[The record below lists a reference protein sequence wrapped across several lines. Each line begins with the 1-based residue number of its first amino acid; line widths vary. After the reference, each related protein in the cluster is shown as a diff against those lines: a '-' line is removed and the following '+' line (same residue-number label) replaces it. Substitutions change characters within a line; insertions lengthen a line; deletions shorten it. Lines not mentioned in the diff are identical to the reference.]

1 MKIANNPTLT
11 QWLEHA
17 TALLTP
23 LLETGPVPA
32 DAKQEARRILLELL
46 DINATSLM
54 LYPGRE
60 LTEAQLQL
68 LELVLAR
75 RLTGEPLAHILG
87 YWYFW
92 DFKLAVAPCTLI
104 PRPDTELLVE
114 QSLALSLPAQA
125 KVLDLGTGTGAIALA
140 LAKEKPHWTVTG
152 VDLQPD
158 AVDLAKQNVQLLELA
173 NCQIKQSRWFE
184 AVTGEQF
191 DLIVSNPPYID
202 AQDPHLALGDVRF
215 EPDSALVAPEQGL
228 ADIRHICNQ
237 APHYLTPT
245 GWLWL
250 EHGYQQSEAVQRI
263 LTEAGFSSVQS
274 VKDYG
279 GQWRISGGQLAD
291 FSLNSLSR

>member
-1 MKIANNPTLT
+1 MKTANSLTLT
-11 QWLEHA
+11 QWLQQA
-17 TALLTP
+17 TASLTP

-32 DAKQEARRILLELL
+32 DAKQEARRILLEVL
-46 DINATSLM
+46 DINATTLM
-54 LYPGRE
+54 LYPQRE
-60 LTEAQLQL
+60 LSESQLLQL
-68 LELVLAR
+68 EPVLNR

-114 QSLALSLPAQA
+114 QSLALPLPAKA

-140 LAKEKPHWTVTG
+140 LAKEKPNWTLTG

-158 AVDLAKQNVQLLELA
+158 AVALAKQNVQQLALA
-173 NCQIKQSRWFE
+173 NCQIKQSSWFD
-184 AVTGEQF
+184 ALVDQRF

-228 ADIRHICNQ
+228 ADIRHICTQ
-237 APHYLTPT
+237 APQFLTPS

-250 EHGYQQSEAVQRI
+250 EHGYQQAEAVQQI
-263 LTEAGFSSVQS
+263 LTEAGFTSVQS

-279 GQWRISGGQLAD
+279 DQWRISGGQLPA
-291 FSLNSLSR
+291 

>member
-1 MKIANNPTLT
+1 MKIVNTAIAKTASLT
-11 QWLEHA
+11 QWLQQA

-32 DAKQEARRILLELL
+32 DAKQEARRILLEVL
-46 DINATSLM
+46 DINATTLM
-54 LYPGRE
+54 LYPERE
-60 LTEAQLQL
+60 LTEPQL
-68 LELVLAR
+68 LLLEPVLAR

-114 QSLALSLPAQA
+114 QSLALPLPAKA

-140 LAKEKPHWTVTG
+140 LAKEKPNWTVTG

-158 AVDLAKQNVQLLELA
+158 AVALAKRNVEFLA
-173 NCQIKQSRWFE
+173 LPNCHIKQSSWFE
-184 AVTGEQF
+184 AVAGERF

-202 AQDPHLALGDVRF
+202 ADDPHLALGDVRF

-228 ADIRHICNQ
+228 ADIRHICTQ
-237 APHYLTPT
+237 APQFLTPS

-250 EHGYQQSEAVQRI
+250 EHGYQQSDAVQQI
-263 LTEAGFSSVQS
+263 LTEAGFTSVQS

-279 GQWRISGGQLAD
+279 DQWRITGGQLCA
-291 FSLNSLSR
+291 

>member
-1 MKIANNPTLT
+1 MKTVNNPSLT
-11 QWLEHA
+11 QWLHQA

-23 LLETGPVPA
+23 LLETGPVSA
-32 DAKQEARRILLELL
+32 DAKQEARRILLEVL
-46 DINATSLM
+46 DINATTLM
-54 LYPGRE
+54 LYPERE
-60 LTEAQLQL
+60 LSEAQLL
-68 LELVLAR
+68 LVEPVLAR

-114 QSLALSLPAQA
+114 QSLALPLPANA
-125 KVLDLGTGTGAIALA
+125 RVLDLGTGTGAIALA
-140 LAKEKPHWTVTG
+140 LAKDKPNWTLTG
-152 VDLQPD
+152 VDVQPD
-158 AVDLAKQNVQLLELA
+158 AVALAQQNVQLMALA
-173 NCQIKQSRWFE
+173 NCQIKQSSWFN
-184 AVTGEQF
+184 ALAGEQF

-228 ADIRHICNQ
+228 ADIRHICTQ
-237 APHYLTPT
+237 APQFLTPS

-250 EHGYQQSEAVQRI
+250 EHGYQQSEAVQQI
-263 LTEAGFSSVQS
+263 LTEAGFIQVQS

-279 GQWRISGGQLAD
+279 GQWRISGGRLPA
-291 FSLNSLSR
+291 

>member
-1 MKIANNPTLT
+1 
-11 QWLEHA
+11 
-17 TALLTP
+17 
-23 LLETGPVPA
+23 
-32 DAKQEARRILLELL
+32 
-46 DINATSLM
+46 
-54 LYPGRE
+54 LYPERE
-60 LTEAQLQL
+60 LTEAQLL
-68 LELVLAR
+68 LVEPVLTR

-87 YWYFW
+87 HWYFW

-114 QSLALSLPAQA
+114 QSLALALPVQA

-158 AVDLAKQNVQLLELA
+158 AVALARQNVELLALT
-173 NCQIKQSRWFE
+173 NCQIKQSSWFE
-184 AVTGEQF
+184 AVAGGQF

-202 AQDPHLALGDVRF
+202 AEDPHLVLGDVRF

-228 ADIRHICNQ
+228 ADIRYICTQ
-237 APHYLTPT
+237 APQFLTPS

-250 EHGYQQSEAVQRI
+250 EHGYQQADAVQQI
-263 LTEAGFSSVQS
+263 LTNAGFTSVQS

-279 GQWRISGGQLAD
+279 DQWRITGGQLPA
-291 FSLNSLSR
+291 

>member
-1 MKIANNPTLT
+1 MKTVNNPSLT
-11 QWLEHA
+11 QWLHQA

-23 LLETGPVPA
+23 LLETGPVSA
-32 DAKQEARRILLELL
+32 DAKQEARRILLEVL
-46 DINATSLM
+46 DINATTLM
-54 LYPGRE
+54 LYPERE
-60 LTEAQLQL
+60 LSEAQLL
-68 LELVLAR
+68 LVEPVLAR

-114 QSLALSLPAQA
+114 QSLALPLPANA
-125 KVLDLGTGTGAIALA
+125 RVLDLGTGTGAIALA
-140 LAKEKPHWTVTG
+140 LAKDKPNWTLTG
-152 VDLQPD
+152 VDVQPD
-158 AVDLAKQNVQLLELA
+158 AVALAQQNVQLMALA
-173 NCQIKQSRWFE
+173 NCQIKQSSWFN
-184 AVTGEQF
+184 ALAGEQF

-228 ADIRHICNQ
+228 ADIRHICTQ
-237 APHYLTPT
+237 APQFLTPS

-250 EHGYQQSEAVQRI
+250 EHGYQQSEAVQQI
-263 LTEAGFSSVQS
+263 LTEAGFIQVQS

-279 GQWRISGGQLAD
+279 GQWRISGGKLPA
-291 FSLNSLSR
+291 

>member
-1 MKIANNPTLT
+1 MKTVNNPTLT
-11 QWLEHA
+11 QWLQQA

-32 DAKQEARRILLELL
+32 DAKQEARRILLEVL
-46 DINATSLM
+46 DINATTLM
-54 LYPGRE
+54 LYPERE
-60 LTEAQLQL
+60 LTEAQLL
-68 LELVLAR
+68 LVEPVLTR

-87 YWYFW
+87 HWYFW

-114 QSLALSLPAQA
+114 QSLALALPVQA

-140 LAKEKPHWTVTG
+140 LAKEKPNWIVTG

-158 AVDLAKQNVQLLELA
+158 AVALARQNVELLALT
-173 NCQIKQSRWFE
+173 NCQIKQSSWFE
-184 AVTGEQF
+184 AVAVEQF

-202 AQDPHLALGDVRF
+202 AEDPHLVLGDVRF

-228 ADIRHICNQ
+228 ADIRHICSQ
-237 APHYLTPT
+237 APHYLTPS

-250 EHGYQQSEAVQRI
+250 EHGYQQSEAVQQI
-263 LTEAGFSSVQS
+263 LTEAGFTQVQS

-279 GQWRISGGQLAD
+279 DQWRISGGL
-291 FSLNSLSR
+291 FPG

>member
-1 MKIANNPTLT
+1 MKTANSLTLT
-11 QWLEHA
+11 QWLQQA
-17 TALLTP
+17 TASLTP

-32 DAKQEARRILLELL
+32 DAKQEARRILLEVL
-46 DINATSLM
+46 DINATTLM
-54 LYPGRE
+54 LYPQRE
-60 LTEAQLQL
+60 LSESQLLQL
-68 LELVLAR
+68 EPVLNR

-114 QSLALSLPAQA
+114 QSLALPLPAKA

-140 LAKEKPHWTVTG
+140 LAKEKPNWTLSG

-158 AVDLAKQNVQLLELA
+158 AVALAKQNVQLLALA
-173 NCQIKQSRWFE
+173 NCQIKQSSWFD
-184 AVTGEQF
+184 ALVDQRF

-228 ADIRHICNQ
+228 ADIRHICTQ
-237 APHYLTPT
+237 APQFLTPS

-250 EHGYQQSEAVQRI
+250 EHGYQQAEAVQQI
-263 LTEAGFSSVQS
+263 LTEAGFTSVQS

-279 GQWRISGGQLAD
+279 DQWRISGGQLPA
-291 FSLNSLSR
+291 

>member
-11 QWLEHA
+11 QWLQHA
-17 TALLTP
+17 AALLSP

-32 DAKQEARRILLELL
+32 DAKQEARRILLEVL
-46 DINATSLM
+46 DINATTLM
-54 LYPGRE
+54 LYPDRE
-60 LTEAQLQL
+60 LTEPQLVL
-68 LELVLAR
+68 LEPVLTR

-114 QSLALSLPAQA
+114 QALALPLPAKA
-125 KVLDLGTGTGAIALA
+125 TVLDLGTGTGAIALA
-140 LAKEKPHWTVTG
+140 LAKEKSAWAVTG
-152 VDLQPD
+152 VDLQPE
-158 AVDLAKQNVQLLELA
+158 AVELAKQNVKLLALA
-173 NCQIKQSRWFE
+173 NCQIKQSSWFE
-184 AVTGEQF
+184 AVAGQQF

-228 ADIRHICNQ
+228 ADIRHICTQ
-237 APHYLTPT
+237 APQFLTPS

-250 EHGYQQSEAVQRI
+250 EHGYQQSDAVQQI
-263 LTEAGFSSVQS
+263 LTEAGFTSVQS

-279 GQWRISGGQLAD
+279 DQWRITGGQLSA
-291 FSLNSLSR
+291 

>member
-1 MKIANNPTLT
+1 MKIANNPSLT
-11 QWLEHA
+11 QWLQQA
-17 TALLTP
+17 AALLTP

-32 DAKQEARRILLELL
+32 DAKQEARRILLEVL
-46 DINATSLM
+46 DINATTLM
-54 LYPGRE
+54 LYPERK
-60 LTEAQLQL
+60 LTQAQLVL
-68 LELVLAR
+68 LEPVLTR

-92 DFKLAVAPCTLI
+92 DFKLAVAPCALI

-114 QSLALSLPAQA
+114 QSLALPLPAKA

-140 LAKEKPHWTVTG
+140 LAKEKPNWILTG

-158 AVDLAKQNVQLLELA
+158 AVALAKQNVQQLALA
-173 NCQIKQSRWFE
+173 NCQIKQSSWFD
-184 AVTGEQF
+184 ALVDQRF

-228 ADIRHICNQ
+228 ADIRHICTQ
-237 APHYLTPT
+237 APQFLTPS

-250 EHGYQQSEAVQRI
+250 EHGYQQAEAVQQI
-263 LTEAGFSSVQS
+263 LTEAGFTSVQS

-279 GQWRISGGQLAD
+279 DQWRISGGQLPA
-291 FSLNSLSR
+291 

>member
-11 QWLEHA
+11 QWLQQA

-23 LLETGPVPA
+23 LLETGPVVA
-32 DAKQEARRILLELL
+32 DAKQEARRILLEVL
-46 DINATSLM
+46 DINATTLM
-54 LYPGRE
+54 LYPERE
-60 LTEAQLQL
+60 LTQAQLL
-68 LELVLAR
+68 LIEPVLTR

-114 QSLALSLPAQA
+114 QSLALVLPAKA

-158 AVDLAKQNVQLLELA
+158 AVALAKQNVELLALA
-173 NCQIKQSRWFE
+173 NCQIKQSSWFDALE
-184 AVTGEQF
+184 GQQF

-202 AQDPHLALGDVRF
+202 AEDPHLALGDVRF
-215 EPDSALVAPEQGL
+215 EPDSALVASEQGL
-228 ADIRHICNQ
+228 ADIRHICTQ
-237 APHYLTPT
+237 APKFLTPS

-250 EHGYQQSEAVQRI
+250 EHGYQQADAVQQI
-263 LTEAGFSSVQS
+263 LTNAGFTSVQS

-279 GQWRISGGQLAD
+279 DQWRITGGQLPA
-291 FSLNSLSR
+291 

>member
-1 MKIANNPTLT
+1 MKTVNSLSLT
-11 QWLEHA
+11 QWLQHA

-32 DAKQEARRILLELL
+32 DAKQEARRILLEVL
-46 DINATSLM
+46 DINATTLM
-54 LYPGRE
+54 LYPERE
-60 LTEAQLQL
+60 LTQAQLLL
-68 LELVLAR
+68 LEPVLTR

-114 QSLALSLPAQA
+114 QSLALPLPAKA

-140 LAKEKPHWTVTG
+140 LAKEKPNWAVTG

-158 AVDLAKQNVQLLELA
+158 AVELAKQNVQLLVLA
-173 NCQIKQSRWFE
+173 NCQIKQSSWFDALE
-184 AVTGEQF
+184 GQQF

-202 AQDPHLALGDVRF
+202 AEDPHLALGDVRF

-228 ADIRHICNQ
+228 ADIRHICTQ
-237 APHYLTPT
+237 APQFLTPS

-250 EHGYQQSEAVQRI
+250 EHGYQQAEAVQQI
-263 LTEAGFSSVQS
+263 LTEAGFTSVQS

-279 GQWRISGGQLAD
+279 DQWRITGGQLPA
-291 FSLNSLSR
+291 

>member
-1 MKIANNPTLT
+1 MKIANTAIGNTPTLT
-11 QWLEHA
+11 EWLEQA

-23 LLETGPVPA
+23 LLETGPVSA
-32 DAKQEARRILLELL
+32 DAKQEARRILLEVL
-46 DINATSLM
+46 DINATTLM
-54 LYPGRE
+54 LYPERE
-60 LTEAQLQL
+60 LSEAQLL
-68 LELVLAR
+68 LVDPVLAR

-92 DFKLAVAPCTLI
+92 DFKLAVAACTLI

-114 QSLALSLPAQA
+114 QSLALPLPANA

-140 LAKEKPHWTVTG
+140 LAKEKPNWTLTG

-158 AVDLAKQNVQLLELA
+158 AVELAKQNVQLLALP
-173 NCQIKQSRWFE
+173 NCQIKQSSWFD
-184 AVTGEQF
+184 ALTGEQF

-228 ADIRHICNQ
+228 ADIRHICIQ
-237 APHYLTPT
+237 APRFLTPS

-250 EHGYQQSEAVQRI
+250 EHGYQQHDAVQQI
-263 LTEAGFSSVQS
+263 LIEAGFTSVQS

-279 GQWRISGGQLAD
+279 NQWRISGGKLPA
-291 FSLNSLSR
+291 

>member
-1 MKIANNPTLT
+1 MKIANTAIGNTPTLT
-11 QWLEHA
+11 QWLQQA
-17 TALLTP
+17 AALLTP

-32 DAKQEARRILLELL
+32 DAKQEARRILLEVL
-46 DINATSLM
+46 DINATTLM
-54 LYPGRE
+54 LYPERE
-60 LTEAQLQL
+60 LTQAQLVL
-68 LELVLAR
+68 LEPVLAR

-114 QSLALSLPAQA
+114 QSLALALPAQA

-140 LAKEKPHWTVTG
+140 LAKEKPNWTVTG

-158 AVDLAKQNVQLLELA
+158 AVALAKQNVELLALT
-173 NCQIKQSRWFE
+173 NCQIKQSSWFDALE
-184 AVTGEQF
+184 GQQF

-202 AQDPHLALGDVRF
+202 AEDPHLALGDVRF

-228 ADIRHICNQ
+228 ADIRHICSQ
-237 APHYLTPT
+237 APQFLTPS

-250 EHGYQQSEAVQRI
+250 EHGYQQADAVQQI
-263 LTEAGFSSVQS
+263 LTDAGFTSVQS

-279 GQWRISGGQLAD
+279 DQWRITGGQLPA
-291 FSLNSLSR
+291 

>member
-1 MKIANNPTLT
+1 MKTANSLTLT
-11 QWLEHA
+11 QWLQQA
-17 TALLTP
+17 TASLTP

-32 DAKQEARRILLELL
+32 DAKQEARRILLEVL
-46 DINATSLM
+46 DINATTLM
-54 LYPGRE
+54 LYPERK
-60 LTEAQLQL
+60 LTQAQLVL
-68 LELVLAR
+68 LEPVLTR

-114 QSLALSLPAQA
+114 QSLALPLPAKA

-140 LAKEKPHWTVTG
+140 LAKEKPNWTLTG

-158 AVDLAKQNVQLLELA
+158 AVELAKQNVQQLALA
-173 NCQIKQSRWFE
+173 NCQIKQSSWFD
-184 AVTGEQF
+184 ALVDQRF

-228 ADIRHICNQ
+228 ADIRHICTQ
-237 APHYLTPT
+237 APQFLTPS

-250 EHGYQQSEAVQRI
+250 EHGYQQAEAVQQI
-263 LTEAGFSSVQS
+263 LTEAGFTSVQS

-279 GQWRISGGQLAD
+279 DQWRISGGQLPA
-291 FSLNSLSR
+291 

>member
-1 MKIANNPTLT
+1 MKTANSLTLT
-11 QWLEHA
+11 QWLQQA
-17 TALLTP
+17 TASLTP

-32 DAKQEARRILLELL
+32 DAKQEARRMLLEVL
-46 DINATSLM
+46 DINATTLM
-54 LYPGRE
+54 LYPERK
-60 LTEAQLQL
+60 LTQAQLVL
-68 LELVLAR
+68 LEPVLTR

-114 QSLALSLPAQA
+114 QSLALPLPAKA

-140 LAKEKPHWTVTG
+140 LAKEKPNWILTG

-158 AVDLAKQNVQLLELA
+158 AVALAKQNVQQLALA
-173 NCQIKQSRWFE
+173 NCQIKQSSWFD
-184 AVTGEQF
+184 ALVDQRF

-215 EPDSALVAPEQGL
+215 EPDSALIAPEQGL
-228 ADIRHICNQ
+228 ADIRHICTQ
-237 APHYLTPT
+237 APQFLTPS

-250 EHGYQQSEAVQRI
+250 EHGYQQAEAVQQI
-263 LTEAGFSSVQS
+263 LTEAGFTSVQS

-279 GQWRISGGQLAD
+279 DQWRISGGQLPA
-291 FSLNSLSR
+291 

>member
-1 MKIANNPTLT
+1 MKIVNAAIGNTPTLT
-11 QWLEHA
+11 QWLQQA

-32 DAKQEARRILLELL
+32 DAKQEARRILLEVL
-46 DINATSLM
+46 DINATTLM
-54 LYPGRE
+54 LYPERE
-60 LTEAQLQL
+60 LTQEQL
-68 LELVLAR
+68 LLLEPVLTR

-114 QSLALSLPAQA
+114 QSLALPLPANA

-158 AVDLAKQNVQLLELA
+158 AVEMAKQNVQLLALA
-173 NCQIKQSRWFE
+173 NCQTKQSSWFN
-184 AVTGEQF
+184 ALAGEQF

-228 ADIRHICNQ
+228 ADIRHICTQ
-237 APHYLTPT
+237 APQFLTPS

-250 EHGYQQSEAVQRI
+250 EHGYQQSEAVQQI
-263 LTEAGFSSVQS
+263 LTNAGFTSVQS

-279 GQWRISGGQLAD
+279 DQWRITGGQLPA
-291 FSLNSLSR
+291 

>member
-1 MKIANNPTLT
+1 MKIVNTLTLT
-11 QWLEHA
+11 QWLQRA

-32 DAKQEARRILLELL
+32 DAKQEARRILLEVL
-46 DINATSLM
+46 DINATTLM
-54 LYPGRE
+54 LYPERE
-60 LTEAQLQL
+60 LTQAQLL
-68 LELVLAR
+68 LVEPVLTR

-114 QSLALSLPAQA
+114 QSLALALPAKA
-125 KVLDLGTGTGAIALA
+125 RVLDLGTGTGAIALA

-152 VDLQPD
+152 VDVQPD
-158 AVDLAKQNVQLLELA
+158 AVALAQQNVELLALT
-173 NCQIKQSRWFE
+173 NCQIKQSSWFE
-184 AVTGEQF
+184 AVAGEQF

-202 AQDPHLALGDVRF
+202 AEDPHLALGDVRF

-228 ADIRHICNQ
+228 ADIRHICTQ
-237 APHYLTPT
+237 APLFLTPS

-250 EHGYQQSEAVQRI
+250 EHGYQQADAVQQI
-263 LTEAGFSSVQS
+263 LTNAGFTSVQS

-279 GQWRISGGQLAD
+279 DQWRISGGQLPA
-291 FSLNSLSR
+291 

>member
-1 MKIANNPTLT
+1 MKTVNTAIGNTLTLT
-11 QWLEHA
+11 QWLEQA

-32 DAKQEARRILLELL
+32 DAKQEARRILLEVL
-46 DINATSLM
+46 DINATTLM
-54 LYPGRE
+54 LYPERE
-60 LTEAQLQL
+60 LTASQL
-68 LELVLAR
+68 LLLGPVLTR

-114 QSLALSLPAQA
+114 QALALPLPAKAQ
-125 KVLDLGTGTGAIALA
+125 VLDLGTGTGAIALA
-140 LAKEKPHWTVTG
+140 LAKEKSAWAVTG
-152 VDLQPD
+152 VDLEPD
-158 AVDLAKQNVQLLELA
+158 AVALAKQNVELLALT
-173 NCQIKQSRWFE
+173 NCQIKQSSWFDALE
-184 AVTGEQF
+184 GQQF

-215 EPDSALVAPEQGL
+215 EPDSALIAPEQGL
-228 ADIRHICNQ
+228 ADIRHICTQ
-237 APHYLTPT
+237 APQFLTPS

-250 EHGYQQSEAVQRI
+250 EHGYQQSDVVQQI
-263 LTEAGFSSVQS
+263 LTAAGFTSVQS

-279 GQWRISGGQLAD
+279 DQWRISGGQLPA
-291 FSLNSLSR
+291 

>member
-1 MKIANNPTLT
+1 MKTANSLTLT
-11 QWLEHA
+11 QWLQQA

-32 DAKQEARRILLELL
+32 DAKQEARRMLLEVL

-54 LYPGRE
+54 LYPERE
-60 LTEAQLQL
+60 LSESQLLQL
-68 LELVLAR
+68 EPVLNR

-114 QSLALSLPAQA
+114 QSLALPLPAKA

-140 LAKEKPHWTVTG
+140 LAKEKPNWTLTG

-158 AVDLAKQNVQLLELA
+158 AVELAKQNVQQLALA
-173 NCQIKQSRWFE
+173 NCQIKQSSWFD
-184 AVTGEQF
+184 AVAGEQF

-228 ADIRHICNQ
+228 ADIRHICTQ
-237 APHYLTPT
+237 APQFLTPS

-250 EHGYQQSEAVQRI
+250 EHGYQQAEAVQQI
-263 LTEAGFSSVQS
+263 LTDAGFTSVQS

-279 GQWRISGGQLAD
+279 GQWRISGGQLPA
-291 FSLNSLSR
+291 

>member
-1 MKIANNPTLT
+1 MKIVNTAIGNAPTLT
-11 QWLEHA
+11 QWLQQA
-17 TALLTP
+17 AALLSP

-32 DAKQEARRILLELL
+32 YAKQEARRILLEVL
-46 DINATSLM
+46 DINATTLM
-54 LYPGRE
+54 LYPDRE
-60 LTEAQLQL
+60 LTQAQLL
-68 LELVLAR
+68 LVEPVLIR

-140 LAKEKPHWTVTG
+140 LAKEKPNWTVTG
-152 VDLQPD
+152 VDLHPD
-158 AVDLAKQNVQLLELA
+158 AVTLAQQNVGLLALA
-173 NCQIKQSRWFE
+173 NCQIKQSSWFE
-184 AVTGEQF
+184 AVAGEQF

-228 ADIRHICNQ
+228 ADIRHICTQ
-237 APHYLTPT
+237 APQFLTPS
-245 GWLWL
+245 GRLWL
-250 EHGYQQSEAVQRI
+250 EHGYQQSDAVQQI
-263 LTEAGFSSVQS
+263 LTDAGFTSVQS
-274 VKDYG
+274 IKDYG
-279 GQWRISGGQLAD
+279 DQWRISGGQLPA
-291 FSLNSLSR
+291 

>member
-1 MKIANNPTLT
+1 MKIANNPSLT
-11 QWLEHA
+11 QWLEQA

-32 DAKQEARRILLELL
+32 DAKQEARRILLEVL
-46 DINATSLM
+46 DINATTLM
-54 LYPGRE
+54 LYPDRE
-60 LTEAQLQL
+60 LTQAQRQL
-68 LELVLAR
+68 LEPVLTR

-92 DFKLAVAPCTLI
+92 DFKLAVEPCTLI

-114 QSLALSLPAQA
+114 QALALSLPVHA

-140 LAKEKPHWTVTG
+140 LAKEKPNWTVMG
-152 VDLQPD
+152 VDVQPK
-158 AVDLAKQNVQLLELA
+158 AVALATGNVQLLALR
-173 NCQIKQSRWFE
+173 NCKMKQSSWFDALADE
-184 AVTGEQF
+184 RF

-228 ADIRHICNQ
+228 ADIRHICHS
-237 APHYLTPT
+237 APQFLRPS

-250 EHGYQQSEAVQRI
+250 EHGYQQHQAVQQL
-263 LTEAGFSSVQS
+263 LTDSGFSSVQS

-279 GQWRISGGQLAD
+279 GQWRISGGQLGVA
-291 FSLNSLSR
+291 

>member
-1 MKIANNPTLT
+1 MKTVNNPTLT
-11 QWLEHA
+11 QWLQQA

-32 DAKQEARRILLELL
+32 DAKQEARRILLEVL
-46 DINATSLM
+46 DINATTLM
-54 LYPGRE
+54 LYPERE
-60 LTEAQLQL
+60 LTEAQLL
-68 LELVLAR
+68 LVEPVLTR

-87 YWYFW
+87 HWYFW

-114 QSLALSLPAQA
+114 QSLALALPVQA

-158 AVDLAKQNVQLLELA
+158 AVALARQNVELLALT
-173 NCQIKQSRWFE
+173 NCQIKQSSWFE
-184 AVTGEQF
+184 AVAGEQF

-202 AQDPHLALGDVRF
+202 AEDPHLVLGDVRF

-228 ADIRHICNQ
+228 ADICHICSQ
-237 APHYLTPT
+237 APHFLTPS

-250 EHGYQQSEAVQRI
+250 EHGYQQADAVQQI
-263 LTEAGFSSVQS
+263 LTNAGFTSVQS

-279 GQWRISGGQLAD
+279 DQWRITGGQLPA
-291 FSLNSLSR
+291 

>member
-1 MKIANNPTLT
+1 MKTVNSLTLT

-23 LLETGPVPA
+23 LLETSPVPA
-32 DAKQEARRILLELL
+32 DAKQEARRMLLEVL
-46 DINATSLM
+46 DISATTLM
-54 LYPGRE
+54 LYPERE
-60 LTEAQLQL
+60 LSESQLLQL
-68 LELVLAR
+68 SPILNR

-114 QSLALSLPAQA
+114 QSLALPLPAKA

-152 VDLQPD
+152 VDLQPE
-158 AVDLAKQNVQLLELA
+158 AVQLAKQNVQLMALA
-173 NCQIKQSRWFE
+173 NCQIKQSSWFA

-202 AQDPHLALGDVRF
+202 AEDPHLVLGDVRF

-228 ADIRHICNQ
+228 ADIRHICTQ
-237 APHYLTPT
+237 APQYLTPS

-250 EHGYQQSEAVQRI
+250 EHGYQQSDAVQQI
-263 LTEAGFSSVQS
+263 LTDAGFTSVQS

-279 GQWRISGGQLAD
+279 GQWRISGGV
-291 FSLNSLSR
+291 FTG

>member
-1 MKIANNPTLT
+1 MKTVNNPSLT
-11 QWLEHA
+11 QWLEQA

-23 LLETGPVPA
+23 LLEIGPVFA
-32 DAKQEARRILLELL
+32 DAKQEARRILLEVL
-46 DINATSLM
+46 DINATTLM
-54 LYPGRE
+54 LYPERE
-60 LTEAQLQL
+60 LSEAQLL
-68 LELVLAR
+68 LVEPVLAR

-114 QSLALSLPAQA
+114 QSLALPLPANA
-125 KVLDLGTGTGAIALA
+125 RVLDLGTGTGAIALA
-140 LAKEKPHWTVTG
+140 LAKEKPNWTLTG
-152 VDLQPD
+152 VDVQPD
-158 AVDLAKQNVQLLELA
+158 AVALAKKNVQLLAVA
-173 NCQIKQSRWFE
+173 NCQIKQSSWFD
-184 AVTGEQF
+184 ALTGLHF

-228 ADIRHICNQ
+228 ADIRHICTE
-237 APHYLTPT
+237 APQFLTPS

-250 EHGYQQSEAVQRI
+250 EHGYQQSEAVQQI
-263 LTEAGFSSVQS
+263 LTEAGFIQVQS

-279 GQWRISGGQLAD
+279 DQWRISGGKLPA
-291 FSLNSLSR
+291 

>member
-1 MKIANNPTLT
+1 MKIVNTAIGNAPTLT
-11 QWLEHA
+11 QWLQQA
-17 TALLTP
+17 AALLSP

-32 DAKQEARRILLELL
+32 DAKQEARRILLEVL
-46 DINATSLM
+46 DINATTLM
-54 LYPGRE
+54 LYPDRE
-60 LTEAQLQL
+60 LTQAQLL
-68 LELVLAR
+68 LVEPVLIR

-140 LAKEKPHWTVTG
+140 LAKEKPNWTVTG
-152 VDLQPD
+152 VDLHPD
-158 AVDLAKQNVQLLELA
+158 AVTLAQQNVGLLALA
-173 NCQIKQSRWFE
+173 NCQIKQSSWFE
-184 AVTGEQF
+184 AVAGEQF

-228 ADIRHICNQ
+228 ADIRHICTQ
-237 APHYLTPT
+237 APQFLTPS

-250 EHGYQQSEAVQRI
+250 EHGYQQSDAVQQI
-263 LTEAGFSSVQS
+263 LTDAGFTSVQS
-274 VKDYG
+274 IKDYG
-279 GQWRISGGQLAD
+279 DQWRISGGQLPA
-291 FSLNSLSR
+291 

>member
-1 MKIANNPTLT
+1 MKTVNNPTLT
-11 QWLEHA
+11 QWLQQA

-23 LLETGPVPA
+23 LLETGPVLA
-32 DAKQEARRILLELL
+32 DAKQEARRILLEVL
-46 DINATSLM
+46 DINATTLM
-54 LYPGRE
+54 LYPERE
-60 LTEAQLQL
+60 LTEAQLL
-68 LELVLAR
+68 LVEPVLTR

-87 YWYFW
+87 HWYFW

-114 QSLALSLPAQA
+114 QSLALPLPTKA

-140 LAKEKPHWTVTG
+140 LAKEKPNWIVTG

-158 AVDLAKQNVQLLELA
+158 AVALARQNVELLALT
-173 NCQIKQSRWFE
+173 NCQIKQSSWFE
-184 AVTGEQF
+184 AVAGGQF

-202 AQDPHLALGDVRF
+202 AEDPHLVLGDVRF

-228 ADIRHICNQ
+228 ADIRHICSQ
-237 APHYLTPT
+237 APHYLTPS

-250 EHGYQQSEAVQRI
+250 EHGYQQSEAVQQI
-263 LTEAGFSSVQS
+263 LTEAGFTQVQS

-279 GQWRISGGQLAD
+279 DQWRISGGL
-291 FSLNSLSR
+291 FPG

>member
-1 MKIANNPTLT
+1 MKTVNNPTLT
-11 QWLEHA
+11 QWLQQA
-17 TALLTP
+17 TALLAP

-32 DAKQEARRILLELL
+32 DAKQEARRILLEVL
-46 DINATSLM
+46 DINATTLT
-54 LYPGRE
+54 LYPERE
-60 LTEAQLQL
+60 LTQAQLL
-68 LELVLAR
+68 LVEPVLTR

-114 QSLALSLPAQA
+114 QSLDLPLPAKA

-140 LAKEKPHWTVTG
+140 LAKEKPNWTVTA
-152 VDLQPD
+152 VDLHPD
-158 AVDLAKQNVQLLELA
+158 AVELAKQNVQLLALA
-173 NCQIKQSRWFE
+173 NCHIKQSSWFE
-184 AVTGEQF
+184 AVAGEQF

-202 AQDPHLALGDVRF
+202 AEDPHLALGDVRF

-228 ADIRHICNQ
+228 ADIRHICTQ
-237 APHYLTPT
+237 APQFLSPS

-250 EHGYQQSEAVQRI
+250 EHGYQQSDAVQQI
-263 LTEAGFSSVQS
+263 LTEAGFTSVQS

-279 GQWRISGGQLAD
+279 DQWRITGGQLPA
-291 FSLNSLSR
+291 

>member
-1 MKIANNPTLT
+1 MKIVNNPSLT
-11 QWLEHA
+11 QWLHQA

-32 DAKQEARRILLELL
+32 DAKQEARRILLEVL

-54 LYPGRE
+54 LYPERE
-60 LTEAQLQL
+60 LTQAQLL
-68 LELVLAR
+68 LVEAVLAR

-92 DFKLAVAPCTLI
+92 DFKLAVAACTLI

-114 QSLALSLPAQA
+114 QSLALPLPANA

-140 LAKEKPHWTVTG
+140 LAKEKPNWTLTG

-158 AVDLAKQNVQLLELA
+158 AVELAKRNVQLLALT
-173 NCQIKQSRWFE
+173 NCQIKQSSWFN
-184 AVTGEQF
+184 ALAGEQF

-202 AQDPHLALGDVRF
+202 ARDPHLALGDVRF

-228 ADIRHICNQ
+228 ADIRHICTQ
-237 APHYLTPT
+237 APQFLTPS

-250 EHGYQQSEAVQRI
+250 EHGYQQSEAVQQI
-263 LTEAGFSSVQS
+263 LTNAGFTSVQS

-279 GQWRISGGQLAD
+279 GQWRISGGQ
-291 FSLNSLSR
+291 FSA

>member
-1 MKIANNPTLT
+1 MKIANNPSLT
-11 QWLEHA
+11 QWLEQA

-32 DAKQEARRILLELL
+32 DAKQEARRILLEVL
-46 DINATSLM
+46 DINATTLM
-54 LYPGRE
+54 LYPERE
-60 LTEAQLQL
+60 LTQAQLL
-68 LELVLAR
+68 LVEPVLTR

-114 QSLALSLPAQA
+114 QSLALALPTKA

-152 VDLQPD
+152 VDLHPD
-158 AVDLAKQNVQLLELA
+158 AVALAMQNVQLLALA
-173 NCQIKQSRWFE
+173 NCQIKQSSWFE
-184 AVTGEQF
+184 ALAGERF

-202 AQDPHLALGDVRF
+202 AEDPHLALGDVRF

-228 ADIRHICNQ
+228 ADIRHICSQ
-237 APHYLTPT
+237 APQFLSPS

-250 EHGYQQSEAVQRI
+250 EHGYQQAEAVQQI
-263 LTEAGFSSVQS
+263 LTEAGFTSVQS

-279 GQWRISGGQLAD
+279 DQWRISGGQ
-291 FSLNSLSR
+291 FPG